1 MSDNPN
7 RDARTDIP
15 TQEELPLA
23 IVQGQALASF
33 PKDLY
38 IPPDAL
44 EVILEA
50 FEGPLDLLLHLIRK
64 HEIDIY
70 DIPIALVTKQY
81 LEYLDLMTELNKSL
95 GSTPADQND
104 EAAMDQPMRLL
115 DDKVMVAQR
124 LDDLGV
130 QFIEGGWPGANPK
143 DIEFFRMIKET
154 PLKHAT
160 VVAFGSTRKAS
171 NPVQKDPNIQS
182 LLNAETKVITLFGKS
197 WSLHV
202 TDALGI
208 SLATNLELIGDS
220 VAHLRSKQRRVFYDA
235 EHFFD
240 GYKTNPDYALDTI
253 RRAVAAGAE
262 RVILCDT
269 NGGTMPW
276 EIKAI
281 CQVVQRDCPVPLGI
295 HAHNDC
301 EMAVANSLVAIEM
314 GIVQVQGTINGIGE
328 RCGNANLCSI
338 IPNLQLKMKRPAL
351 GERLTRLKEVSGFV
365 TEIANLMPNKHQPY
379 VGDSA
384 FAHKGGVHIH
394 AVLKNPATYE
404 HIVPSLVGNRQRMLV
419 SDYAGRSGLL
429 DKVEAFGIKLDKDHE
444 KVQELMATL
453 KERENEGYQ
462 FEGAEGSFELLMRKA
477 MGTHKPSFELLGF
490 RVIVE
495 KKQDSGASMS
505 EATVMVKVGDAVEH
519 AAAVGAGPVNALD
532 HALRKAL
539 EKFYPQLREVKLL
552 DYKVRVLSAN
562 RGTESK
568 VRVLI
573 ESGDHKDKWG
583 TVGVSENIMEA
594 SWQALADSI
603 EYKLLE
609 SER

>member
-1 MSDNPN
+1 MAKKVTIQRSSQRLRSSTPEAQVRSN
-7 RDARTDIP
+7 RSAT
-15 TQEELPLA
+15 
-23 IVQGQALASF
+23 
-33 PKDLY
+33 
-38 IPPDAL
+38 L
-44 EVILEA
+44 E
-50 FEGPLDLLLHLIRK
+50 
-64 HEIDIY
+64 IY
-70 DIPIALVTKQY
+70 DTTLRDGAQAEDVSFSV
-81 LEYLDLMTELNKSL
+81 E
-95 GSTPADQND
+95 
-104 EAAMDQPMRLL
+104 
-115 DDKVMVAQR
+115 DKVLVAQK
-124 LDDLGV
+124 LDELGV
-130 QFIEGGWPGANPK
+130 HFIEGGWPGANPK
-143 DIEFFRMIKET
+143 DIEFFRIIKT
-154 PLKHAT
+154 IPLQHAS

-171 NPVQKDPNIQS
+171 NPVQEDATLQA
-182 LLNAETKVITLFGKS
+182 LLSAETQTITIFGKS
-197 WSLHV
+197 WTFQV

-208 SLATNLELIGDS
+208 SLAKNLELISDS
-220 VAHLRSKQRRVFYDA
+220 IQYLRSKGRRVFYDA

-240 GYKTNPDYALDTI
+240 GYKANPEYALKTV
-253 RRAVAAGAE
+253 RAAVAAGAD

-276 EIKAI
+276 DIRAI
-281 CQVVQRDCPVPLGI
+281 CEMVKQELSVALGI

-301 EMAVANSLVAIEM
+301 EMAVANSLVAIDT

-328 RCGNANLCSI
+328 RCGNANLSSI
-338 IPNLQLKMKRPAL
+338 IPNLQLKMRRPVL
-351 GERLTRLKEVSGFV
+351 GERLNRLKEVSGFV

-404 HIVPSLVGNRQRMLV
+404 HVVPTLVGNRQRVLV

-429 DKVEAFGIKLDKDHE
+429 EKVEAFGIKLNKGDA
-444 KVQELMATL
+444 KVQELINTL

-477 MGTHKPSFELLGF
+477 MGTHTPSFQLLGF

-495 KKQDSGASMS
+495 KKQDNGASLS

-519 AAAVGAGPVNALD
+519 AAAAGSGPVNALD

-583 TVGVSENIMEA
+583 TVGVSENIIEA

-603 EYKLLE
+603 EFKLL
-609 SER
+609 SLDRP